1 MRQWKNRLLI
11 AIFVGVCFT
20 QAADVIPPEV
30 RRVGSR
36 LACLCKTCRN
46 TVGDCTMLECHYS
59 KPARTKIASMIASGS
74 SDDAVVD
81 TFVKDNGIQAL
92 SVPPATGFNTM
103 LGLMP
108 WIMGALGLV
117 AIAWF
122 INRSKAPVAPASE
135 MPQIDRELVDRYR
148 ERIEKDTADL
158 D

>member
-1 MRQWKNRLLI
+1 MRQWKNKILI
-11 AIFVGVCFT
+11 AAFVGICFT

-30 RRVGSR
+30 RRVGAR

-59 KPARTKIASMIASGS
+59 KPARTKIAALLGTGAG
-74 SDDAVVD
+74 DDKIVD
-81 TFVKDNGIQAL
+81 SFVKDNGVQAL
-92 SVPPATGFNTM
+92 SVPPSEGFNTL

-108 WIMGALGLV
+108 WIMGGVGLM

-122 INRSKAPVAPASE
+122 INRSKTAPVAE
-135 MPQIDRELVDRYR
+135 MPEIDRALVDKYR
-148 ERIEKDTADL
+148 EKIEKDTADL

>member
-1 MRQWKNRLLI
+1 MRQLKSKLLM
-11 AIFVGVCFT
+11 AAFVGLCFM

-30 RRVGSR
+30 RRVGAR
-36 LACLCKTCRN
+36 LACLCKSCRN

-59 KPARTKIASMIASGS
+59 KPARTKIASMLGTGS
-74 SDDAVVD
+74 SDDTIVD
-81 TFVKDNGIQAL
+81 SFVKENGIQAL
-92 SVPPATGFNTM
+92 SVPPAEGFNTM

-122 INRSKAPVAPASE
+122 INRSKAPAAPAE

>member
-1 MRQWKNRLLI
+1 MRQLKSKLLM
-11 AIFVGVCFT
+11 AVFVGICFT

-46 TVGDCTMLECHYS
+46 TVGDCSMLECHYS
-59 KPARTKIASMIASGS
+59 KPARTKIASMLSTGAN
-74 SDDAVVD
+74 DDKIID
-81 TFVKDNGIQAL
+81 SFVKDNGVQAL
-92 SVPPATGFNTM
+92 SVPPAEGFNSM

-108 WIMGALGLV
+108 WIMGGAGLL

-122 INRSKAPVAPASE
+122 LRRSKAPAAPAE